1 MKDRSYRGRLK
12 FEPPINLGSV
22 YETAVACELKAHG
35 HDLFYYDNSKKGEVD
50 FLVNDYDSLSIV
62 PMEIKS
68 GKDYTIHA
76 ALNRFVTN
84 PDYKV
89 KKAYVFSNQR
99 ESKRELVNQFFSG
112 LSM

>member
-62 PMEIKS
+62 PRYWERR
-68 GKDYTIHA
+68 HF
-76 ALNRFVTN
+76 R
-84 PDYKV
+84 PDEG
-89 KKAYVFSNQR
+89 R
-99 ESKRELVNQFFSG
+99 HL
-112 LSM
+112 